1 MITKGAAMS
10 ELFIPI
16 TPVNTVKPAVKVA
29 CQYLVVTFGEGD
41 TYATARINFIDE
53 DGNINLAYDV
63 KFTADELAEWSADD
77 QFVLN
82 LALAKLGMS

>member
-1 MITKGAAMS
+1 MS

-53 DGNINLAYDV
+53 DGNINLAYDIN
-63 KFTADELAEWSADD
+63 FSAEELQEWGTDD
-77 QFVLN
+77 TYIIN
-82 LALAKLGMS
+82 AALDKLGLK